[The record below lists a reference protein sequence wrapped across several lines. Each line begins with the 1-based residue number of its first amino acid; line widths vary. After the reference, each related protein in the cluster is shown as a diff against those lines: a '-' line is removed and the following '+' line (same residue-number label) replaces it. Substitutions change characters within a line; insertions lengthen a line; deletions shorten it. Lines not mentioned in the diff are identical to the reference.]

1 MKCKVNVIY
10 FTIKQKEI
18 GGNDGENFIINV
30 ERYKVSKVIRA

>member
-18 GGNDGENFIINV
+18 GG
-30 ERYKVSKVIRA
+30 KMM

>member
-18 GGNDGENFIINV
+18 GG
-30 ERYKVSKVIRA
+30 KM